1 MSDIIYTVI
10 TFSSM
15 LILFKYFGK
24 YQVNNLQAII
34 VNYFTAGSLALFIAN
49 ANGIR
54 IVFQHIILSP
64 YILPSLIIGLLF
76 IITFNLLAYG
86 TQKIGIAI
94 STVANKMSMIIP
106 VIIGIYLF
114 KETLGIV
121 KLIGIILAISAIY
134 MTSTKGGKLSFDKK
148 YVPIILLIFIGQ
160 GMADGTLSWAQ
171 KFTITPENT
180 PLFFACTFLFAG
192 ILGSLFLLYE
202 LIVKKIRFQAKSIL
216 WGIALGIPNYLTLHF
231 FVRSLQSPVLESSQ
245 VFPVVNMGVIILS
258 AVGGIL
264 LFKEK
269 LTPFNWSGIAL
280 AVIAISLIT
289 FF

>member
-1 MSDIIYTVI
+1 
-10 TFSSM
+10 M

-34 VNYFTAGSLALFIAN
+34 INYFTAGSLALLIAKL
-49 ANGIR
+49 NGIQ
-54 IVFQHIILSP
+54 IIFQDIISST
-64 YILPSLIIGLLF
+64 YIIPSLIIGLLF

-114 KETLGIV
+114 KEALGAL
-121 KLIGIILAISAIY
+121 KLMGIILAILAIY

-148 YVPIILLIFIGQ
+148 YLPIILLIFFGQ

-171 KFTITPENT
+171 KFSINANNT
-180 PLFFACTFLFAG
+180 SLFFACTFLSAG
-192 ILGSLFLLYE
+192 ILGSLFLIYE
-202 LIVKKIRFQAKSIL
+202 LIVKKIKFQYKSIL

-231 FVRSLQSPVLESSQ
+231 FVRSLQSPILESSQ

-258 AVGGIL
+258 AVGGII
-264 LFKEK
+264 LFREK

-280 AVIAISLIT
+280 AVVAISLIT

>member
-1 MSDIIYTVI
+1 
-10 TFSSM
+10 M
-15 LILFKYFGK
+15 LILFKYFGR

-49 ANGIR
+49 ANGTP

-180 PLFFACTFLFAG
+180 PLFFACTFLSAG

-245 VFPVVNMGVIILS
+245 VFPVVNMAVIILS

>member
-1 MSDIIYTVI
+1 MIDIFYTVI

-24 YQVNNLQAII
+24 YHVNNLQAII

-49 ANGIR
+49 ADGIP

-64 YILPSLIIGLLF
+64 YIVPSLIIGLLF

-148 YVPIILLIFIGQ
+148 YIPIILLIFFGQ

-171 KFTITPENT
+171 KFTITTDNT
-180 PLFFACTFLFAG
+180 PLFFACTFLSAG

-202 LIVKKIRFQAKSIL
+202 LLVKKIRFQAKSVL

-231 FVRSLQSPVLESSQ
+231 FVRSLQSPMLESSQ

-269 LTPFNWSGIAL
+269 LSPFNWSGIAL

>member
-1 MSDIIYTVI
+1 MSDILYTII

-15 LILFKYFGK
+15 LILFKYFGR

-180 PLFFACTFLFAG
+180 PLFFACTFLSAG

-202 LIVKKIRFQAKSIL
+202 LIVKKIRFQTKSVL
-216 WGIALGIPNYLTLHF
+216 WGIALGIPNYLTLQF

>member
-148 YVPIILLIFIGQ
+148 YVPIILLIFFGQ

-180 PLFFACTFLFAG
+180 PLFFACTFLSAG

-202 LIVKKIRFQAKSIL
+202 LIVKKIRFQTKSIL
-216 WGIALGIPNYLTLHF
+216 WGIALGIPNYLTLQF

>member
-1 MSDIIYTVI
+1 MIDILYTII

-15 LILFKYFGK
+15 LMLFKYFGK

-34 VNYFTAGSLALFIAN
+34 VNYFTASSLALFIAN
-49 ANGIR
+49 VNGIP
-54 IVFQHIILSP
+54 IVFQRIILST
-64 YILPSLIIGLLF
+64 YIIPSLIIGLLF
-76 IITFNLLAYG
+76 IITFNLLAYS

-114 KETLGIV
+114 KEALGIF
-121 KLIGIILAISAIY
+121 KLIGTILAISAIY
-134 MTSTKGGKLSFDKK
+134 MTSTKGGKLSFEKK
-148 YVPIILLIFIGQ
+148 YLPIILLIFFGQ
-160 GMADGTLSWAQ
+160 GIADGTLSWAQ
-171 KFTITPENT
+171 KFTIRSDNT
-180 PLFFACTFLFAG
+180 TLFFACTFISAG
-192 ILGSLFLLYE
+192 TLGSFFLVYE
-202 LIVKKIRFQAKSIL
+202 LIVKKIRLQPKSIL
-216 WGIALGIPNYLTLHF
+216 WGITLGIPNYLTLHF
-231 FVRSLQSPVLESSQ
+231 FVKSLQSPILESSQ

-280 AVIAISLIT
+280 AVMAISLIT

>member
-1 MSDIIYTVI
+1 MIDILCTII
-10 TFSSM
+10 IFSSM
-15 LILFKYFGK
+15 LMLFKYFGR

-49 ANGIR
+49 VNGIP
-54 IVFQHIILSP
+54 IVFQRIILSP
-64 YILPSLIIGLLF
+64 YIVPSLIIGLLF

-106 VIIGIYLF
+106 IIIGIYLF
-114 KETLGIV
+114 KEALGIF
-121 KLIGIILAISAIY
+121 KLIGTILAISAIY

-148 YVPIILLIFIGQ
+148 YLPIILLIFFGQ
-160 GMADGTLSWAQ
+160 GIADGTLNWAQ
-171 KFTITPENT
+171 KFTITTVNT
-180 PLFFACTFLFAG
+180 PIFFACTFLSAG
-192 ILGSLFLLYE
+192 TLGSLFLLYE
-202 LIVKKIRFQAKSIL
+202 LIVKKIRLQPKSIL
-216 WGIALGIPNYLTLHF
+216 WGIALGIPNYFTLHF
-231 FVRSLQSPVLESSQ
+231 FVRSLQSPILESSQ
-245 VFPVVNMGVIILS
+245 IFPVVNMGVIIIS

-280 AVIAISLIT
+280 AVMAISLIT